1 MLYGTQGGGS
11 GPRKGWQGGVE
22 RGALDGSQKQELE
35 GVEVSRGGLVQVRW
49 TVEGGGACT
58 AQGWAVI

>member
-1 MLYGTQGGGS
+1 MLFGTQRGGN

-22 RGALDGSQKQELE
+22 RGALDGGQERVLG
-35 GVEVSRGGLVQVRW
+35 GVEVSGGSWVQVRG
-49 TVEGGGACT
+49 TVERGGACT